1 MQKINHILNYIEE
14 YVGVVSLI
22 FTSLLVF
29 VQVVLRYVLNYSLS
43 WSEEVARYLI
53 VWFVFIGSSIAVR
66 EKAHATMD
74 ALVTY
79 LPDKGKRIFS
89 TIANLISI
97 VFCVFLIWSGS
108 GIVSSVIEFGSVTPS
123 TGMPMYIP
131 YLALPVGASLMLIR
145 FLQLLVQDVKSLR
158 TVNQTII
165 PPKEEA
171 PKL

>member
-1 MQKINHILNYIEE
+1 LQRINHFLNYFEE

-29 VQVVLRYVLNYSLS
+29 VLRYVFNYSLS

-79 LPDKGKRIFS
+79 LPDKGKKIFS
-89 TIANLISI
+89 IISNLVSI
-97 VFCVFLIWSGS
+97 VFCVILIWSGS
-108 GIVSSVIEFGSVTPS
+108 GIVSSVMESGSVTPA
-123 TGMPMYIP
+123 TGMPMSIP
-131 YLALPVGASLMLIR
+131 YLALPMGAGLMLIR
-145 FLQLLVQDVKSLR
+145 FMQLFVQDLKIFFSA
-158 TVNQTII
+158 NKTIFH
-165 PPKEEA
+165 PKEEA

>member
-1 MQKINHILNYIEE
+1 LQKINHFLNYLEE
-14 YVGVVSLI
+14 YVGVASLI

-29 VQVVLRYVLNYSLS
+29 VQVVLRYVFNYSLS
-43 WSEEVARYLI
+43 WSEEIARYLI

-79 LPDKGKRIFS
+79 LPIKGKKIFS
-89 TIANLISI
+89 IIANLISI

-108 GIVSSVIEFGSVTPS
+108 GIVTSVIEFGSVTPS
-123 TGMPMYIP
+123 TGLPMFIP
-131 YLALPVGASLMLIR
+131 YLAIPVGASLMAIR
-145 FLQLLVQDVKSLR
+145 FLQLLVQDIKSFR
-158 TVNQTII
+158 SEHTIV
-165 PPKEEA
+165 PPSKEEA

>member
-1 MQKINHILNYIEE
+1 LQKINHILNYFEE
-14 YVGVVSLI
+14 YVGVASLI

-29 VQVVLRYVLNYSLS
+29 VQVVLRYVFNYSLS

-79 LPDKGKRIFS
+79 LPKKGKKIFS
-89 TIANLISI
+89 MMANLISI

-108 GIVSSVIEFGSVTPS
+108 GIVTSVIEFGSVTPS
-123 TGMPMYIP
+123 TGLPMFIP
-131 YLALPVGASLMLIR
+131 YLAIPVGASLMTIR
-145 FLQLLVQDVKSLR
+145 FLQLFVQDIKSFR
-158 TVNQTII
+158 SEYTIV
-165 PPKEEA
+165 PSSKEEA

>member
-1 MQKINHILNYIEE
+1 LQKINHILNYFEE
-14 YVGVVSLI
+14 YVGVTSLI

-29 VQVVLRYVLNYSLS
+29 VQVVLRYIFNYSLS
-43 WSEEVARYLI
+43 WSEEIARYLI

-79 LPDKGKRIFS
+79 LPVKGKKIFS
-89 TIANLISI
+89 IIANLISI

-108 GIVSSVIEFGSVTPS
+108 GIVTSVIEFGSVTPS
-123 TGMPMYIP
+123 TGLPMFIP
-131 YLALPVGASLMLIR
+131 YLAIPVGASLMAIR
-145 FLQLLVQDVKSLR
+145 FLQLLVQDIKSFR
-158 TVNQTII
+158 SEYTII
-165 PPKEEA
+165 PPSKEEA

>member
-1 MQKINHILNYIEE
+1 MRKLDYILNHFEE
-14 YVGVVSLI
+14 YLGVISLI

-29 VQVVLRYVLNYSLS
+29 VQVVLRYLFNYSLS
-43 WSEEVARYLI
+43 WSEEIARYLI

-79 LPDKGKRIFS
+79 LPQTGKRIFS
-89 TIANLISI
+89 LLANLVSI
-97 VFCVFLIWSGS
+97 VFCVLLVWSGS
-108 GIVSSVIEFGSVTPS
+108 SMVSGVMEFGTVTPS

-131 YLALPVGASLMLIR
+131 YLALPVGACLMLIR
-145 FLQLLVQDVKSLR
+145 FLQLLIQDVKSFGSPSQSI
-158 TVNQTII
+158 TQT
-165 PPKEEA
+165 KEEA

>member
-1 MQKINHILNYIEE
+1 MKRINHFLNYFEE
-14 YVGVVSLI
+14 YAGVFSLI

-29 VQVVLRYVLNYSLS
+29 LQVVLRYVFNYSLS

-74 ALVTY
+74 ALVAY
-79 LPDKGKRIFS
+79 LPDQGKKVFS
-89 TIANLISI
+89 MIANLVSI
-97 VFCVFLIWSGS
+97 VFCAFLIWSGS
-108 GIVSSVIEFGSVTPS
+108 RIVSGVIESGSVTPA

-131 YLALPVGASLMLIR
+131 YLALPIGAGLMLIR
-145 FLQLLVQDVKSLR
+145 FLQLFVQDLNSFR
-158 TVNQTII
+158 SARHTFT